1 MTTEA
6 DYAET
11 LRAAEKEL
19 AEAASADDV
28 RRAWRKYF
36 GKLGH
41 RALGRLLVGR
51 SADEL
56 LARRGA
62 RE

>member
-56 LARRGA
+56 LARRSA

>member
-1 MTTEA
+1 MTSEA
-6 DYAET
+6 EYAET

-19 AEAASADDV
+19 TEAASADDV
-28 RRAWRKYF
+28 RRIWRKHF

-56 LARRGA
+56 LARRAG
-62 RE
+62 RD

>member
-6 DYAET
+6 EYAET

>member
-6 DYAET
+6 EYAET

-28 RRAWRKYF
+28 RRTWRKYF

-56 LARRGA
+56 LARRSA

>member
-1 MTTEA
+1 MTTDEE
-6 DYAET
+6 YGET

-28 RRAWRKYF
+28 RRVWRTHF

-51 SADEL
+51 SAEDL
-56 LARRGA
+56 LARRAG
-62 RE
+62 RD